1 MLIGCGADQGGP
13 ERRLLSEITDQRTLG
28 SAQLRDLRIDCGTGR
43 EIAVTPLHHRIE
55 RDDLH
60 RLGFLVAE
68 PGGQVGVAGHHRLHG
83 VVQAVVIKPTTHGD
97 VQLHRVHIITGAVR
111 NVGMEQQPLLQR
123 RQRQDIG
130 DLIPAAQ
137 VVDLLLI
144 QASRRDVL

>member
-1 MLIGCGADQGGP
+1 M
-13 ERRLLSEITDQRTLG
+13 
-28 SAQLRDLRIDCGTGR
+28 
-43 EIAVTPLHHRIE
+43 
-55 RDDLH
+55 
-60 RLGFLVAE
+60 
-68 PGGQVGVAGHHRLHG
+68 AGHHRLHG
-83 VVQAVVIKPTTHGD
+83 VVQPVVIKPTTQGD

-144 QASRRDVL
+144 QASRRDVR